1 MKKSLILFPSGLLL
15 LTLVLLSCQSKT
27 KQLLTKKWD
36 CVQVENL
43 APLSDKII
51 SSQDSLVA
59 MHMTNAL
66 KNLQWNFKNNMEYE
80 CSTGGMITAKGS
92 FNFTIDEKSII
103 CTSATGNVAIYD
115 IIELT
120 EYELVLKNLMENV
133 NIVLHFTAN
142 SSNN

>member
-1 MKKSLILFPSGLLL
+1 MKKSFLLFQAGLLL
-15 LTLVLLSCQSKT
+15 LTFVLLSCQSKT

-43 APLSDKII
+43 VPLSDKII

-59 MHMTNAL
+59 MRMTNAL

-80 CSTGGMITAKGS
+80 CSTGGMITAKGTFS
-92 FNFTIDEKSII
+92 FTIDKKSII
-103 CTSATGNVAIYD
+103 CTSTTGNVAIYD
-115 IIELT
+115 IVQLT
-120 EYELVLKNLMENV
+120 EDELILKNLMENV

-142 SSNN
+142 SRNN

>member
-1 MKKSLILFPSGLLL
+1 MKKSFLLFQAGLLL
-15 LTLVLLSCQSKT
+15 LTFVLLSCQSKT

-59 MHMTNAL
+59 MRMTNAL

-80 CSTGGMITAKGS
+80 CSTGGMITAKGTFS
-92 FNFTIDEKSII
+92 EDELI
-103 CTSATGNVAIYD
+103 
-115 IIELT
+115 
-120 EYELVLKNLMENV
+120 LKNLMENV

-142 SSNN
+142 SRNN